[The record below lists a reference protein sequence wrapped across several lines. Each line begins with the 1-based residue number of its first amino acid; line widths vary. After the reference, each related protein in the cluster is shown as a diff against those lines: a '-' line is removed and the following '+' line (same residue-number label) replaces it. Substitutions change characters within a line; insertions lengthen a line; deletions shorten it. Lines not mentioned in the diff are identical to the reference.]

1 MRKRIEQRLMLML
14 PVQFNQAVRQFA
26 KSAGSG
32 EGAVDVR
39 AASSLARDFAAHD
52 GLVAVGVFEDGLDG
66 GQDFSG
72 SNQVCRCASAEQKAD
87 GLDENRLSRSGLT
100 REDVEARLELD
111 LDRLDHCKVADTK
124 QAQHVD
130 GTSIVSYV

>member
-1 MRKRIEQRLMLML
+1 MRSGSL
-14 PVQFNQAVRQFA
+14 A

-32 EGAVDVR
+32 ERAVDVG
-39 AASSLARDFAAHD
+39 AASPLAGHFAAND
-52 GLVAVGVFEDGLDG
+52 GLVAAGVFEDCLDG
-66 GQDFSG
+66 GLDFAG
-72 SNQVCRCASAEQKAD
+72 SNQVCRCAGAEQKAD
-87 GLDENRLSRSGLT
+87 GLDENGLARSGLT

-124 QAQHVD
+124 RAQHVD